1 METVVIEAQKREE
14 RGKKLKGLRNQG
26 LIPAVVYGKKFKS
39 LPIVIDRKTFE
50 KRILASGAGKNALI
64 SLKMTGAKEVSVI
77 TNAIQRDP
85 LTDDILH
92 IDFTHIVMD
101 EAIKTRVPIEL
112 VGLPIGVKE
121 TGGVLIHGLREVE
134 VECLPKD
141 IPDKFS
147 IDVSELNIGDSLH
160 VSDLTQVAKVKVLAN
175 PSEMIANCSPPT
187 KEEVVAAPIPTPEEV
202 AAAAAAPVVAEEEVK
217 EKSAPGAAPPEKKPG
232 KEAAPEAKPEKK

>member
-1 METVVIEAQKREE
+1 
-14 RGKKLKGLRNQG
+14 
-26 LIPAVVYGKKFKS
+26 
-39 LPIVIDRKTFE
+39 
-50 KRILASGAGKNALI
+50 
-64 SLKMTGAKEVSVI
+64 
-77 TNAIQRDP
+77 
-85 LTDDILH
+85 
-92 IDFTHIVMD
+92 MD